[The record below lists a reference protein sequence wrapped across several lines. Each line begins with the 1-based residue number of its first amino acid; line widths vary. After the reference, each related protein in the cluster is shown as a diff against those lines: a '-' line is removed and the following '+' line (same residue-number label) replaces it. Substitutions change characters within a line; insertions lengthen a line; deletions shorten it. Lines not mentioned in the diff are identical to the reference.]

1 QRSSATSFT
10 PLVDEYL
17 DQFARRHPSIAA
29 GNGLH
34 GHDAALEDSSA
45 GAIASE
51 VAWLRSYRSR
61 LDALDPAPLSGD
73 ERVDRRIL
81 LGIVDGWL
89 LDLNTVRTWAR
100 NPMVYAA
107 AISDGVHNLMT
118 MESAPAAQRMAAAES
133 KLRAVPR
140 LLESARQNVR
150 NPPRV
155 FVERG
160 IAMLHGASDL
170 LANDLPRAFAGAG
183 DAGLQQRLADAATA
197 ARNAIDGY
205 AQMLE
210 TDVLPRASTDK
221 GAYAIGTANV
231 EA

>member
-1 QRSSATSFT
+1 MFEVFVKSVWTTALTVAAAATMLAIAQERRGL
-10 PLVDEYL
+10 PALVDEYL

-34 GHDAALEDSSA
+34 GHDDALEDFSA

-51 VAWLRSYRSR
+51 VTWLRAYRSR

-89 LDLNTVRTWAR
+89 LDLDTVRTWTR

-118 MESAPAAQRMAAAES
+118 MESSPAPARMTQVVAKLPDAALQQALAAE
-133 KLRAVPR
+133 AG
-140 LLESARQNVR
+140 SAR
-150 NPPRV
+150 
-155 FVERG
+155 
-160 IAMLHGASDL
+160 
-170 LANDLPRAFAGAG
+170 RAIDAYARELET
-183 DAGLQQRLADAATA
+183 AGLQSAT
-197 ARNAIDGY
+197 G
-205 AQMLE
+205 
-210 TDVLPRASTDK
+210 
-221 GAYAIGTANV
+221 GYAIGTANV
-231 EA
+231 EAR